1 MAADFKVVAIT
12 APECADL
19 AREAADITA
28 MLASG
33 EVDFVHIRKP
43 EEPAERV
50 RRLIELVPE
59 AYHGR
64 LRLHGHFELTEEFG
78 LAGVQVNSRCP
89 EAPQWARTVTRS
101 CHSVEELAG
110 CGTMEYATLSP
121 AYPSISKPGYGTG
134 ASPAE
139 VPADAACPVIAL
151 GGVTPERFGELAAKG
166 YAGAAMLGRIW
177 ADDMPLGARLR
188 RIRMMRP
195 GRFALQY
202 ITDGATAAEVEREVA
217 AVLEG
222 GCRWVQIRMKD
233 ASDAVVADA
242 VERVLPLCRRA
253 GALLLLDD
261 RVDLC
266 AATGADGVH
275 LGKGDMAPAE
285 ARKILG
291 EGKIIGST
299 ANSFADIGKIADAQ
313 ASDYL
318 GVGPLRFTT
327 TKKRLAPTLGLDGYR
342 EIFAS
347 MAAGGI
353 DLPVVAIGGVTPA
366 DVEPLRRAGAQ
377 GVAVSGD
384 IRRAPSPAGRTSEYL
399 SADARAVRPY
409 THK

>member
-1 MAADFKVVAIT
+1 MAADFKIVAIT
-12 APECADL
+12 EPECGDIG
-19 AREAADITA
+19 REAAAIAA

-33 EVDFVHIRKP
+33 EVDAVHIRKP
-43 EEPAERV
+43 GETARSV
-50 RRLIELVPE
+50 RRLIESVPQE
-59 AYHGR
+59 HHRR
-64 LRLHGHFELTEEFG
+64 LRLHGHFDLLGEFN
-78 LAGVQVNSRCP
+78 LAGAQVNSRCP
-89 EAPQWARTVTRS
+89 VAPPTARSVTRS
-101 CHSVEELAG
+101 CHSVEELDG
-110 CGTMEYATLSP
+110 CAAMEYATLSP
-121 AYPSISKPGYGTG
+121 AYPSLSKPGYGTG
-134 ASPAE
+134 ASPAR
-139 VPADAACPVIAL
+139 VPADAKCPVIAL
-151 GGVTPERFGELAAKG
+151 GGVTPERFGDLAARG
-166 YAGAAMLGRIW
+166 YAGAAMLGWIW
-177 ADDMPLGARLR
+177 DDAMPLGARLR

-217 AVLEG
+217 AVVEG

-233 ASDAVVADA
+233 AADAVVADA

-253 GALLLLDD
+253 GALVLLDD
-261 RVDLC
+261 RVALA

-285 ARKILG
+285 ARRILG

-299 ANSFADIGKIADAQ
+299 ANSFADIAAIADAR

-347 MAAGGI
+347 MASGGI
-353 DLPVVAIGGVTPA
+353 GLPVVAIGGVTPE

-384 IRRAPSPAGRTSEYL
+384 IRRAPSPAGRTREYL
-399 SADARAVRPY
+399 EKFNN
-409 THK
+409 TL